1 MTELR
6 VEPDLLENAS
16 RVCEDLQAVLQ
27 RSTVGI
33 QDETQA
39 AMSGLPGWRTRPA
52 LEQLSWS
59 WSDDLSNLTDYLSK
73 IGDALGDC
81 ARGYRYGDQASAT
94 LFDRCGR

>member
-1 MTELR
+1 MAELR

-16 RVCEDLQAVLQ
+16 RVCEDLHAVLQ
-27 RSTVGI
+27 RSAVGV

-39 AMSGLPGWRTRPA
+39 AISGLPGWRTRPA

-59 WSDDLSNLTDYLSK
+59 WSDDLSNLTGNLSK

-81 ARGYRYGDQASAT
+81 ARDYRYGDQASAA
-94 LFDRCGR
+94 LFDNLGR